1 MTQSDELD
9 QKYVNG
15 SFALK
20 KWQDLSIIICRC
32 HDYASACM
40 WKGCATR
47 DDNMIYTNIVQNS
60 WWRWSHQSA

>member
-9 QKYVNG
+9 QKYING

-20 KWQDLSIIICRC
+20 KRQDLSIVIYRC
-32 HDYASACM
+32 HDASACM

-60 WWRWSHQSA
+60 W